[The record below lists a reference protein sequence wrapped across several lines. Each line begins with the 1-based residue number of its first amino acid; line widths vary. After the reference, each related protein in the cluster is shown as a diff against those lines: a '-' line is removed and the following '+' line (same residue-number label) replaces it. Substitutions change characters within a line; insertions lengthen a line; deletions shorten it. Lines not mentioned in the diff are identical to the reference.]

1 MKNNSLIYNNSLM
14 EQGDFINNILNSDTE
29 NELPTY
35 EIKETL
41 KFYYINVTS
50 FYGDKHILEL
60 SSKNDFLILKI
71 KFKNALKKSPI
82 ETIFYLA
89 DIDLNNILLIDN
101 NHNLKLIIPKLL

>member
-14 EQGDFINNILNSDTE
+14 EQGDFINNILNSDIQ

-35 EIKETL
+35 KIKETP
-41 KFYYINVTS
+41 KFYYINVYS

-60 SSKNDFLILKI
+60 SSKNNFLILKI
-71 KFKNALKKSPI
+71 KFKNTLKNSPI
-82 ETIFYLA
+82 ESIFYLT

-101 NHNLKLIIPKLL
+101 NHNLKLIIPKLV